1 MKKLILAGVLLLCHW
16 LPIFAQKP
24 QIGDAGWS
32 FDESRY
38 DPRFPD
44 MKEWAKAGVEGGIP
58 KRSDLPI
65 KQTIAPGDN
74 LQQAI
79 DRVAAAGGGVVLLR
93 KGDYEI
99 RHTIYLRSNVVLRG
113 ESKSNTVLKVMMKKM
128 FFKYAPDR
136 KHLVAFEVNDA
147 QRVGVEDLTFRYAA
161 VDFEPYDKTDFN
173 APWDRRVFHE
183 PETRDTTLFVHLLIF
198 RRCKNAW
205 VDNCN
210 FLWAGTHPLG
220 IGECEHMT
228 LRRNFID
235 RAYVKRDS
243 FHGGYYGCWG
253 SRYCLFYNET
263 VKRIRHF
270 AIMSK
275 GAAYNVVYD
284 CDFEVDVNFH
294 DQDDGH
300 NLVERCRI
308 ATPVWHSWDAIG
320 IGAVGKHQPPGP
332 ANLLFENTV
341 ISKGVAGYNR
351 KMEAT
356 KPKTIYQVT
365 TEFGKP
371 NVFVHSETPPQG
383 GTLYAVKR

>member
-1 MKKLILAGVLLLCHW
+1 MKKTLIGLLLLW
-16 LPIFAQKP
+16 GLGTRTAAQQA
-24 QIGDAGWS
+24 QIGDAGWT
-32 FDESRY
+32 FDESRF
-38 DPRFPD
+38 DTRFPD

-58 KRSDLPI
+58 KRSSLPVRQKI
-65 KQTIAPGDN
+65 GPKDN

-79 DRVAAAGGGVVLLR
+79 DKVAAAGGGVLLLR
-93 KGDYEI
+93 QGTYEVK
-99 RHTIYLRSNVVLRG
+99 HTIYLRSNVVLRG
-113 ESKSNTVLKVMMKKM
+113 QNKANTVLKVLMKKM
-128 FFKYAPDR
+128 FFKYAPDQ
-136 KHLVAFEVNDA
+136 KQLVAFEVNDA
-147 QRVGVEDLTFRYAA
+147 QRVGIEDLTFRYAA
-161 VDFEPYDKTDFN
+161 VDFEPYDKSDFN
-173 APWDRRVFHE
+173 APWDRQVFHE
-183 PETRDTTLFVHLLIF
+183 PETRDTSLFVHLLIF
-198 RRCKNAW
+198 RRCANSW

-220 IGECEHMT
+220 IGDCTHMT
-228 LRRNFID
+228 LRNNFID
-235 RAYVKRDS
+235 RAYIKRDS

-270 AIMSK
+270 AIMNK
-275 GAAYNVVYD
+275 GAAYNVVYG

-308 ATPVWHSWDAIG
+308 ATPMWHSWDAIG
-320 IGAVGKHQPPGP
+320 IGAVGKHRPPGP

-351 KMEAT
+351 KMGPS
-356 KPKTIYQVT
+356 KPGVVYQVT

-371 NVFVHSETPPQG
+371 NVFVFSEMPPSG
-383 GTLYAVKR
+383 GTFYALKR